1 MNAEMYA
8 AQVVVVVVLHVADA
22 TLHQLSAEKKTKMCR
37 KNCAHMLVPAHLGS
51 LAGESSQ

>member
-1 MNAEMYA
+1 MNAEMYT